1 MDIKRQLIKGNG
13 FNLPSIILTPSTLQ
27 GAVVL
32 IHGYGGSKEE
42 QLGLGY
48 RIAEKGFKTCV
59 IDLRGHGEHPLSL
72 DENVTLDVETA
83 IEYCRPFGEVAAIG
97 HSLGG
102 RLALTSSA
110 DYSIGISPALNTT
123 YSLQTQNTLKNL
135 RDYRVRESFSG
146 VLFELV
152 KKLPEFDSNDDMKKS
167 IIYGSRD
174 IPEIIDFCNSLSRKN
189 TSVIKIDNVLHND
202 IFTLES
208 TFQIIANQL
217 EKYFSPVNQHD

>member
-1 MDIKRQLIKGNG
+1 MDIKRQTIKGNG
-13 FNLPSIILTPSTLQ
+13 FDLPSVILTPSAFQ
-27 GAVVL
+27 GAAVV

-42 QLGLGY
+42 QLGLAY
-48 RIAEKGFKTCV
+48 RVAENGFKTCV

-72 DENVTLDVETA
+72 DENIKLDVETA
-83 IEYCRPFGEVAAIG
+83 IEYCRPLGKVVVIG

-123 YSLQTQNTLKNL
+123 YSLQTRSNLKNF
-135 RDYRVRESFSG
+135 RDFRVREASSG
-146 VLFELV
+146 ILFELV
-152 KKLPEFDSNDDMKKS
+152 KKLPEFDFNDDMKKS

-174 IPEIIDFCNSLSRKN
+174 VPEIIDSCNSLSRKN
-189 TSVIKIDNVLHND
+189 SSVIKIDNALHND

-208 TFQIIANQL
+208 TFQIVANQL
-217 EKYFSPVNQHD
+217 EKYFSDSN